1 MSDLENMSDDELM
14 KLETPPET
22 DDGEEAF
29 TAHSGSTLED
39 DLDLPLAKENEAEE
53 TEEAV
58 EEQDSPSGSQDV
70 FEDDHTTPDQTEE
83 DDDAEELEAE
93 DDSAES
99 DDSEAETVE
108 EEVDAEEAAFDYKA
122 AYEQI
127 TAPFKANGRE
137 MKVESPEEAVRLMQ
151 QGANYVKKMQALK
164 PHLKM
169 VRMLENNG
177 LLDEGRLNFLIDV
190 SRKDP
195 GAIKKL
201 LKDANIDPMDLDTS
215 EENTYRPRNHN
226 VSDQEMAF
234 HDVLG
239 DVMSTPTGKETI
251 QVINSHWDSKS
262 KEAVYAEPEIMKI
275 IDEQRGNGLYA
286 RISSEIERQQ
296 ALGNLSTNTPFLEAY
311 KAVGD
316 MLHQQGKLAP
326 EGQHGQQP
334 LAQPNVE
341 PQAQARPQPVGSRV
355 SRRNVASNN
364 DRARAASPSRST
376 QSQAPRREFDPVN
389 MTDEEIMAVT
399 SPRI

>member
-39 DLDLPLAKENEAEE
+39 ELDLSLAEENETKE

-58 EEQDSPSGSQDV
+58 EEQDPPSGSQDV

-201 LKDANIDPMDLDTS
+201 LKDANIDPMDLD
-215 EENTYRPRNHN
+215 
-226 VSDQEMAF
+226 
-234 HDVLG
+234 
-239 DVMSTPTGKETI
+239 
-251 QVINSHWDSKS
+251 
-262 KEAVYAEPEIMKI
+262 
-275 IDEQRGNGLYA
+275 
-286 RISSEIERQQ
+286 
-296 ALGNLSTNTPFLEAY
+296 LSLI
-311 KAVGD
+311 
-316 MLHQQGKLAP
+316 H
-326 EGQHGQQP
+326 
-334 LAQPNVE
+334 
-341 PQAQARPQPVGSRV
+341 
-355 SRRNVASNN
+355 
-364 DRARAASPSRST
+364 
-376 QSQAPRREFDPVN
+376 
-389 MTDEEIMAVT
+389 I
-399 SPRI
+399 